1 MLSSS
6 IGLFAYGTSVCDFF
20 AYMTVFVF
28 VWVYVAHLLPV
39 CDASDTAITLSPR
52 PLPAAETVPEGG
64 SRQLEGEDE
73 RYTLQSW
80 SNDTASQHTLSLHFS
95 LCLNY
100 QQCRWEDMQ

>member
-1 MLSSS
+1 M
-6 IGLFAYGTSVCDFF
+6 
-20 AYMTVFVF
+20 
-28 VWVYVAHLLPV
+28 AHLLPV
-39 CDASDTAITLSPR
+39 CDASDRAITLSPR